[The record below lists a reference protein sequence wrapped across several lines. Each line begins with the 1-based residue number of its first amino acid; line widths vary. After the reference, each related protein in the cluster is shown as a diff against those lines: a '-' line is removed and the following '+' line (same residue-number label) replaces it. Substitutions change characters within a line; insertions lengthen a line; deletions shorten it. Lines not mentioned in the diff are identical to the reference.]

1 MKVWTFTLLGMLTL
15 GTAQVWANGV
25 SQSYTHCMNN
35 SYGKISQS
43 QKCIKTEQKAQ
54 TKRLK
59 KHYKAYVKRSAGN
72 ASNIQQQHQLWE
84 NRVKQRCYLSTQSD
98 FAALQRAQCVL
109 LQTAERADYYQGQ
122 FIGIK

>member
-1 MKVWTFTLLGMLTL
+1 MDVYIIGDADFGHSSSLGKRCFT
-15 GTAQVWANGV
+15 
-25 SQSYTHCMNN
+25 
-35 SYGKISQS
+35 ISQS

-59 KHYKAYVKRSAGN
+59 KNYKAYLKRSAGN

-98 FAALQRAQCVL
+98 FATLQRAQCVL